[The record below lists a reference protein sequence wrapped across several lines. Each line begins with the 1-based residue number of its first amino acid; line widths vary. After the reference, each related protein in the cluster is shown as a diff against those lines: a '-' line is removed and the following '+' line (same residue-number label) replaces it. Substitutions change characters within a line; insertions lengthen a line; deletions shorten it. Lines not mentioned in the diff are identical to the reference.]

1 MHPVAELSHLFPK
14 IANIIEKNRSMNEL
28 NNHTY
33 QMGKIPAQEKH
44 IGTTNYPIKYKLAVP
59 QLQKLEF
66 KESDETK

>member
-1 MHPVAELSHLFPK
+1 
-14 IANIIEKNRSMNEL
+14 MNEL